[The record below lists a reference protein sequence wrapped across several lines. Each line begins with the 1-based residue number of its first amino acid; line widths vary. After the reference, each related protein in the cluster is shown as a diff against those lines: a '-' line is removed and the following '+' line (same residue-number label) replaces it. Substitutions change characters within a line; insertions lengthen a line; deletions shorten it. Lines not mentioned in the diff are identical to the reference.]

1 MAQLRQDY
9 NEFVSRDAEI
19 LVVGPENAKAFADY
33 WDKQK
38 LPFVGVPDPG
48 HTVLRKYGQQ
58 VRIFKLGRMP
68 AQAIIDKSGTVRF
81 IHYGHSMRDIP
92 ANRELLQLLDE
103 INHQKIKSQ
112 L

>member
-9 NEFVSRDAEI
+9 NEFVIRDAEI
-19 LVVGPENAKAFADY
+19 VVVGPEKAKAFASY
-33 WDKQK
+33 WDKEK
-38 LPFVGVPDPG
+38 LPFVGIPDPE

-58 VRIFKLGRMP
+58 VKIFKLGRMP

-103 INHQKIKSQ
+103 INHEKIKTNH
-112 L
+112 